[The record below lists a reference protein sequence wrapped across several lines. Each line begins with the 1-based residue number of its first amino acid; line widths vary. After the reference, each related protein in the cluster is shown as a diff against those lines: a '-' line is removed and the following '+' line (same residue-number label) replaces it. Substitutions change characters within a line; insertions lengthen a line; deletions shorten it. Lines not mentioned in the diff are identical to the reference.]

1 MSQSFQKH
9 FNLNQLNGKE
19 ILSFLLSLGGDFLD
33 ALIQRRLNQGDNLED
48 GLVYIIQKDD
58 ELHFH
63 PGNDCEADLN
73 LHLMTIGYCAQILH
87 NAKSMTSKNA
97 ESYIQNFIDTTEVL
111 TINSY
116 LNMQ

>member
-33 ALIQRRLNQGDNLED
+33 TLIQRRLSLGDNLED
-48 GLVYIIQKDD
+48 GLIYILEKADG
-58 ELHFH
+58 LHFH
-63 PGNDCEADLN
+63 PGNDHEADLN
-73 LHLMTIGYCAQILH
+73 LNLMTIGYCAQILH

-97 ESYIQNFIDTTEVL
+97 EAYIQNFIDTTEVL